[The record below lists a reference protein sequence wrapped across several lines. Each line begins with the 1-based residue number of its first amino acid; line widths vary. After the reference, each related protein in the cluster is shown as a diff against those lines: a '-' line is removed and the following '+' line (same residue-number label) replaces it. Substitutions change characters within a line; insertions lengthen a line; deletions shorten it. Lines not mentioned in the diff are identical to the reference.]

1 MPRRIVEQEYDM
13 ERKNRHSESELTP
26 EERRLEQLLFEALG
40 VTPPA
45 GLADRVAQAS
55 VTSIAG
61 VHDQRFEYQ
70 LDAACSYPCPED
82 LASGVYAAS
91 VSTLLRSTAH
101 DSDAVVARIGQP
113 VHWQKVALAACL
125 TFAALVAI
133 RVGVS
138 NHQNTGTLP
147 MIAHNNVLSVEE
159 EELLLDDLNL
169 SEYIYLA
176 DTREFAFADLR
187 YDIELWQYGLL
198 TE

>member
-13 ERKNRHSESELTP
+13 ERKNRHSESEVTP

-61 VHDQRFEYQ
+61 VHDQR